1 MKKELS
7 SMTNEE
13 LAQEAEEIGRRAE
26 IANQLEQ
33 EEKIRFISIVQN
45 MEKRLNRIEEH
56 LGLDLDK

>member
-33 EEKIRFISIVQN
+33 EEKIRFISIVPN
-45 MEKRLNRIEEH
+45 MEKRLNRIEEY